1 MGRKESG
8 FEGGVEMAL
17 QRILSGPEFLFR
29 VERQPDG
36 VAPNTVYR
44 VSDFDLASRLSFFI
58 WSSIPD
64 DELLDLAEKGKLRD
78 REVLMQQVRR
88 MLADPRSTAL
98 VENFAGQWLAMRNI
112 RLVSPDQR
120 VYPDFDDELRAAF
133 YQETELFFE
142 AMVRE
147 DRPLMDLLTADFTFV
162 NERLARHYGIPNV
175 YGSGFRRVTLH
186 DDARKG
192 LLGQGTIL
200 TATSRVNRTSPV
212 LRGKWVLD
220 NLLGVPPPP
229 PPANVVAQ
237 LIDKAEDGRTLT
249 MREQMDAHRNNPAC
263 SGCHSLMDPI
273 GFSLDNFSGVGKWR
287 ANDAG
292 VPLDTSGILFDGTK
306 FDGPLEF
313 RKILVDRES
322 LVAHT
327 VASKLLTYALGRG
340 LESYDQPAVRGILR
354 ESAPRNYRWSSL
366 ILAIANST
374 PFQMRRSRE
383 Q

>member
-1 MGRKESG
+1 M
-8 FEGGVEMAL
+8 
-17 QRILSGPEFLFR
+17 
-29 VERQPDG
+29 
-36 VAPNTVYR
+36 T
-44 VSDFDLASRLSFFI
+44 
-58 WSSIPD
+58 
-64 DELLDLAEKGKLRD
+64 
-78 REVLMQQVRR
+78 QQVRR
-88 MLADPRSTAL
+88 MLADPRSNAL
-98 VENFAGQWLAMRNI
+98 VDNFAGQWLAMRNI

-133 YQETELFFE
+133 HQETELFFQ

-147 DRPLMDLLTADFTFV
+147 DHPVMDLLTADFTFV

-175 YGSGFRRVTLH
+175 YGSGFRRVTLQ
-186 DDARKG
+186 DEARKG

-229 PPANVVAQ
+229 PPANVVAT
-237 LIDKAEDGRTLT
+237 LIDKAADGRTLT
-249 MREQMDAHRNNPAC
+249 MREQMDAHRSNPAC

-273 GFSLDNFSGVGKWR
+273 GFSLDNFNGVGQWR
-287 ANDAG
+287 TADAG
-292 VPLDTSGILFDGTK
+292 TPLDTSGVLFDGTK

-313 RKILVDRES
+313 RKLLVDRES

-354 ESAPRNYRWSSL
+354 ESASRNYRWSSL